1 MEHAMDYAKKD
12 FHGLCFV
19 NLVDFDMLFGHRRD
33 IDGYAKAL
41 SEFDAWLPEF
51 MAQLGDEDLVMIT
64 ADHGCDPGYLATT
77 DHTREYVPLLVMGK
91 QENNKKTVLRV
102 RIIAICSLV
111 LTVVVF
117 CINVMAAA
125 AGMVSPVFH
134 DLLNVVS
141 APMFCSQY
149 WILSIFCWACL
160 LSASF
165 MKK

>member
-1 MEHAMDYAKKD
+1 MNSKTKELILY
-12 FHGLCFV
+12 G
-19 NLVDFDMLFGHRRD
+19 
-33 IDGYAKAL
+33 
-41 SEFDAWLPEF
+41 AWLCLYILCVG
-51 MAQLGDEDLVMIT
+51 LGTVENIEGVGKVFFVLTSLIFFL
-64 ADHGCDPGYLATT
+64 PGSC
-77 DHTREYVPLLVMGK
+77 LLVMGK

-149 WILSIFCWACL
+149 WVLSLFGWACL
-160 LSASF
+160 LMTSLQLA
-165 MKK
+165 KRG

>member
-1 MEHAMDYAKKD
+1 MNSKTKELILY
-12 FHGLCFV
+12 G
-19 NLVDFDMLFGHRRD
+19 
-33 IDGYAKAL
+33 
-41 SEFDAWLPEF
+41 AWLCLYILCVG
-51 MAQLGDEDLVMIT
+51 LGTVENIEGVGKVFFVLTSLIFFL
-64 ADHGCDPGYLATT
+64 PGSC
-77 DHTREYVPLLVMGK
+77 LLVMGK

-125 AGMVSPVFH
+125 AGMVRPVFH

-149 WILSIFCWACL
+149 WVLSLFGWACL

-165 MKK
+165 VKK

>member
-1 MEHAMDYAKKD
+1 MNSKIKELILY
-12 FHGLCFV
+12 G
-19 NLVDFDMLFGHRRD
+19 
-33 IDGYAKAL
+33 
-41 SEFDAWLPEF
+41 AWLCLYILCVG
-51 MAQLGDEDLVMIT
+51 LGTVENIEGVGKVFFVLTSLIFFL
-64 ADHGCDPGYLATT
+64 PGSC
-77 DHTREYVPLLVMGK
+77 LLVMGK
-91 QENNKKTVLRV
+91 HENNKKTVLRV

-149 WILSIFCWACL
+149 WVLSLFGWACL

-165 MKK
+165 VKK